1 LEANPH
7 EKQQILF
14 VVANQDASNQ
24 THIESQKRFG
34 KMFKKDLSFYL
45 GRQINI
51 IM

>member
-1 LEANPH
+1 LEPNPH
-7 EKQQILF
+7 EKQQIFF

-24 THIESQKRFG
+24 IYIQSQKRFG
-34 KMFKKDLSFYL
+34 KMFQKDLSFYL